1 MELLMSDHYPC
12 FQKPARPVNRNYP
25 PCACPHNFHCAALI
39 RDLIR
44 EAIEAERARA
54 AAAEAELWGAC
65 FGQDAQANQQSKDKR
80 IIRAASARALL
91 TLLNTTPKQAD

>member
-1 MELLMSDHYPC
+1 MSDHCPC
-12 FQKPARPVNRNYP
+12 FQKPERPGNRNHP

-65 FGQDAQANQQSKDKR
+65 FGQGEQANRHAKDKR
-80 IIRAASARALL
+80 IIRAASGRAFL
-91 TLLNTTPKQAD
+91 TLLNTPPKQAD